1 MGLLDISRNRQR
13 ICNAAKPYESLVV
26 VFFVHSSISNSFRLC
41 WALYCSLEACAIRL
55 EVCCLQWLEF
65 HILHA
70 TLSTTLAQGKGEA
83 RGKTC
88 TTRVRLLESLKHV
101 SLCQKLTQLPE
112 HPDSRSEEQ
121 VANSFDST
129 AERAAGPQH
138 EAGATL
144 SRGMTGCIAYRRG
157 ATERA
162 RGPSPS

>member
-1 MGLLDISRNRQR
+1 MHD
-13 ICNAAKPYESLVV
+13 
-26 VFFVHSSISNSFRLC
+26 
-41 WALYCSLEACAIRL
+41 
-55 EVCCLQWLEF
+55 
-65 HILHA
+65 
-70 TLSTTLAQGKGEA
+70 KGP
-83 RGKTC
+83 
-88 TTRVRLLESLKHV
+88 LLESLKHV